1 MTTFKDIN
9 LQVGARLQ
17 MSQQH
22 GIKQPIFY
30 TELIGYVD
38 GEYLIVKTPFENGL
52 SVQMQVDEPVTLRI
66 LSGMDVFT
74 LSCKVKTIFR
84 GPHYYMHLSFPIDI
98 KAIALRG
105 AIRAKVNLPVQVDG
119 VAGAGVISDISATGA
134 AIIADK
140 TLGAPNDEISIS
152 FEFPIKP
159 ANQNA
164 RISTGVTIRSIQQ
177 LPSKKNDAPPKFLH
191 GISFHELE
199 LTNQV
204 MLLNLVYESM
214 NRLS

>member
-9 LQVGARLQ
+9 LQVGVRLQ
-17 MSQQH
+17 MVLHH
-22 GIKQPIFY
+22 GAKQPIFY

-66 LSGMDVFT
+66 LSGVDVFT
-74 LSCKVKTIFR
+74 LTCKVKTIFR
-84 GPHYYMHLSFPIDI
+84 GPHFYMHLSFPTDI

-105 AIRAKVNLPVQVDG
+105 AIRAKVNLPVQING
-119 VAGAGVISDISATGA
+119 IAGAGIISDISFTGA
-134 AIIADK
+134 AIIADRA
-140 TLGAPNDEISIS
+140 LGEPNQEAFIS

-159 ANQNA
+159 SNQNA
-164 RISTGVTIRSIQQ
+164 HIETSATIRSIQQ
-177 LPSKKNDAPPKFLH
+177 LPSKKNDASPRFAH

-199 LTNQV
+199 LTSQV

-214 NRLS
+214 NKL